1 MKVLKAIF
9 IFVLIVFGVI
19 IFLEILPVSPK
30 YSNPNPWIV
39 EKGTKPLIIP
49 HGGAKLLYPENTIYA
64 YEKLEEDNYDVFEVD
79 LTLTNDEKLITH
91 HDISLERTISDPE
104 LINNLTYD
112 EIVSKY
118 INSSFAEDFRNFEGQ
133 GLETIDIIKDK
144 IVPATLDYLFTK
156 YKDKMFILELKDTK
170 KNSGNETM
178 VKAVDKLIQ
187 LIDEH
192 RMKDNVIVAA
202 FDDDIIKLIREKS
215 NGEMITTASTNEA
228 IKFVKFSLLR
238 IDFFYRPQDGVLML
252 PADLKLSEQRTKTA
266 NKFPGFIRKQIIKE
280 KAGSYYTDLVKS
292 YLIKDAHR
300 HNIAIFYWTVND
312 EEQMKALIELGV
324 DGIITDR
331 PDILRKVYEEMGI

>member
-64 YEKLEEDNYDVFEVD
+64 FEKLAKEGYDVFEVD
-79 LTLTNDEKLITH
+79 LTLTKDDKLISH
-91 HDISLERTISDPE
+91 HDINLARTTSDSE
-104 LINNLTYD
+104 IIIDLTYE
-112 EIVSKY
+112 EIISKY
-118 INSSFAEDFRNFEGQ
+118 ISSHFAEDFRNFEDKGI
-133 GLETIDIIKDK
+133 EDIDLIKDQV
-144 IVPATLDYLFTK
+144 IPATLDYLFTK
-156 YKDKMFILELKDTK
+156 YQDKFFILELKDTK
-170 KNSGNETM
+170 NNSGNKTM

-187 LIDEH
+187 LIDVY

-202 FDDDIIKLIREKS
+202 FDDEMIKLIREKS
-215 NGEMITTASTNEA
+215 NGEVITTAA
-228 IKFVKFSLLR
+228 IDESIRFVKFSLFR
-238 IDFFYRPQDGVLML
+238 VDFFYRPQDGVLML
-252 PADLKLSEQRTKTA
+252 PADLKLSEQQTKTA

-300 HNIAIFYWTVND
+300 HNMAIFYWTVND

-331 PDILRKVYEEMGI
+331 PDVLRKIYEEMDK